1 MKNIMNV
8 ALGIVSSIGGFLD
21 AGAIATAALAGA
33 AFGMQMLW
41 VLVIGTVCV
50 MLLTEMCG
58 RLACVSH
65 HTLADAI
72 RERCGFRYFSFLLV
86 GEVCVDVLVLAA
98 EMGGVAIA
106 LHLVTGIDYRWFMPI
121 VAFGLWLIIWVGTF
135 DIIEDGVSLLGLVTL
150 AFVVGMWWLGPPWRE
165 VMKGMIPSAPTHD
178 SARYWFIAV
187 GIIGALFEPFMLNF
201 YSAGAVEEKWSIKD
215 IPMNRVTAVLG
226 MGFGSIIAISIVIV
240 SALTLGTHG
249 IQVDS
254 YEQAAL
260 MLVQPFGSWGIPL
273 FAACLGI
280 ACFGA
285 AQQIS
290 LNLAYLFSQGL
301 GWNWSENL
309 KPHEDARFALVYTL
323 AIPFAAL
330 LGVVLGDPLQ
340 ITTFSMAL
348 NALLAPVIVFPL
360 LILMNDRHYLRE
372 HHNGVV
378 GNVLVSAVVVIA
390 FLIALVAIPLEILGG

>member
-1 MKNIMNV
+1 MKNIFNV

-21 AGAIATAALAGA
+21 VGAIATAALAGA

-41 VLVIGTVCV
+41 VLLVGTVCV

-65 HTLADAI
+65 HTIADAV
-72 RERCGFRYFSFLLV
+72 RERCGFRYFSLLLV
-86 GEVCVDVLVLAA
+86 GEVCVDLLVLAA
-98 EMGGVAIA
+98 EMGGVAVA
-106 LHLVTGIDYRWFMPI
+106 LHLVTGIDFRWFMPI

-135 DIIEDGVSLLGLVTL
+135 DLLENGVSLLGLITL
-150 AFVVGMWWLGPPWRE
+150 AFVVAMWWLGPPWHE
-165 VMKGMIPSAPTHD
+165 VVKGMIPSSPSHD
-178 SARYWFIAV
+178 GARYWFTAV
-187 GIIGALFEPFMLNF
+187 GILGALFEPFMLNF
-201 YSAGAVEEKWSIKD
+201 YSAGAVEEKWSLKD

-226 MGFGSIIAISIVIV
+226 MGFGSVIAVSIVIV
-240 SALTLGTHG
+240 SAMTLGTHG
-249 IQVDS
+249 IKVDS

-260 MLVQPFGSWGIPL
+260 MLVEPFRSWGIPL
-273 FAACLGI
+273 FSACLGV

-285 AQQIS
+285 AQQVS
-290 LNLAYLFSQGL
+290 LNLAYLFAQGF
-301 GWNWSENL
+301 GWKWSENL

-323 AIPFAAL
+323 AIPFAGL
-330 LGVVLGDPLQ
+330 LGVVLGDPMT

-372 HHNGVV
+372 YRNHAV
-378 GNVLVSAVVVIA
+378 GNVLVSAIVVIA
-390 FLIALVAIPLEILGG
+390 FLIALVAIPLEVLGG

>member
-1 MKNIMNV
+1 MKNIFNV
-8 ALGIVSSIGGFLD
+8 ALGIVTSIGGFLD
-21 AGAIATAALAGA
+21 VGAIATAALAGA

-41 VLVIGTVCV
+41 VLVVGTVCV

-65 HTLADAI
+65 HTIADAV
-72 RERCGFRYFSFLLV
+72 RERCGFRYFSLLLV
-86 GEVCVDVLVLAA
+86 GEVCVDLLVLAA
-98 EMGGVAIA
+98 EMGGVAVA
-106 LHLVTGIDYRWFMPI
+106 LHLVTGIDFRWFMPI
-121 VAFGLWLIIWVGTF
+121 VAFALWLIIWVGTF
-135 DIIEDGVSLLGLVTL
+135 DLLENGVSLLGLITL
-150 AFVVGMWWLGPPWRE
+150 AFVVAMWWLGPPWHE

-178 SARYWFIAV
+178 AARYWFIAV

-201 YSAGAVEEKWSIKD
+201 YSAGAVEEKWSLKD

-226 MGFGSIIAISIVIV
+226 MGFGSLIAISIIIV

-249 IQVDS
+249 IKVDS

-260 MLVQPFGSWGIPL
+260 MLVEPFRSWGIPL
-273 FAACLGI
+273 FAACLGV

-285 AQQIS
+285 AQQVS
-290 LNLAYLFSQGL
+290 LNLAYLFSQGF

-330 LGVVLGDPLQ
+330 LGIVLGDPMQ
-340 ITTFSMAL
+340 ITMFSMAL

-372 HHNGVV
+372 YRNHVV
-378 GNVLVSAVVVIA
+378 GNLLVSAIVVIA
-390 FLIALVAIPLEILGG
+390 FLIALVAIPLEVLGG

>member
-1 MKNIMNV
+1 MKSIFNV

-21 AGAIATAALAGA
+21 VGAIATAALAGA

-41 VLVIGTVCV
+41 VLVVGTACV

-65 HTLADAI
+65 HTVADAV

-86 GEVCVDVLVLAA
+86 GEVCVDLIVLAA
-98 EMGGVAIA
+98 EMGGVAVA
-106 LHLVTGIDYRWFMPI
+106 LHLVTGIDFRWFMPI
-121 VAFGLWLIIWVGTF
+121 VAFALWLIIWFGTF
-135 DIIEDGVSLLGLVTL
+135 DLLENGVSLLGLITL
-150 AFVVGMWWLGPPWRE
+150 AFVVAMWWLGPPWHE
-165 VMKGMIPSAPTHD
+165 VMKGMLPSAPAHD
-178 SARYWFIAV
+178 GARYWFTAV

-201 YSAGAVEEKWSIKD
+201 YSAGAVEEKWSLKD
-215 IPMNRVTAVLG
+215 IPMNRVTAILG
-226 MGFGSIIAISIVIV
+226 MGFGSLIAISIVIV
-240 SALTLGTHG
+240 SAMTLGTHG
-249 IQVDS
+249 IKVDS

-260 MLVQPFGSWGIPL
+260 MLVDPFRAWGIPI
-273 FAACLGI
+273 FAACLGV
-280 ACFGA
+280 ACIGA
-285 AQQIS
+285 AQQVS
-290 LNLAYLFSQGL
+290 LNLAYLFAQGF

-330 LGVVLGDPLQ
+330 LGVVLGDPMQ

-360 LILMNDRHYLRE
+360 LILMNDRYYLRE
-372 HHNGVV
+372 YRNHVV

-390 FLIALVAIPLEILGG
+390 FLIALVAIPLEVLGG

>member
-41 VLVIGTVCV
+41 VLVAGTVCV

-65 HTLADAI
+65 HTIADAV

-86 GEVCVDVLVLAA
+86 GEVCVDVLVLSA
-98 EMGGVAIA
+98 EIGGVAIA

-121 VAFGLWLIIWVGTF
+121 VAFALWLIIWVGTF
-135 DIIEDGVSLLGLVTL
+135 DIIENGVSFLGLVTL
-150 AFVVGMWWLGPPWRE
+150 AFVVGMWWLGPPWHE
-165 VMKGMIPSAPTHD
+165 VLKGMIPSAPAHD

-226 MGFGSIIAISIVIV
+226 MGFGSIIAISIVIM

-260 MLVQPFGSWGIPL
+260 MLVQPFGSWGVPL
-273 FAACLGI
+273 FAACLGV

-372 HHNGVV
+372 HRNGVV

>member
-1 MKNIMNV
+1 MNL

-21 AGAIATAALAGA
+21 VGAIATAALAGA

-41 VLVIGTVCV
+41 VIVLGTICV
-50 MLLTEMCG
+50 MFLTEMCG

-65 HTLADAI
+65 HTIADAV

-86 GEVCVDVLVLAA
+86 GEVCVDLLVLAA
-98 EMGGVAIA
+98 EIGGVAVA
-106 LHLVTGIDYRWFMPI
+106 LHLVTGIDFRWFMPI

-135 DIIEDGVSLLGLVTL
+135 DLLENGVSLLGLVTL
-150 AFVVGMWWLGPPWRE
+150 AFVVAMWRLGPPWHE
-165 VMKGMIPSAPTHD
+165 VMKGMIPSAPAHD
-178 SARYWFIAV
+178 ATRYWFTAV

-201 YSAGAVEEKWSIKD
+201 YSAGAVEEKWSLKD

-226 MGFGSIIAISIVIV
+226 MGFGSLIAISIVVV

-249 IQVDS
+249 IKVDS

-260 MLVQPFGSWGIPL
+260 MLVQPFRSWGIPL
-273 FAACLGI
+273 FAACLGV

-285 AQQIS
+285 AQQVS
-290 LNLAYLFSQGL
+290 LNLAYLFAQGF

-323 AIPFAAL
+323 AIPFGAL

-348 NALLAPVIVFPL
+348 NALLAPVLVFPL

-372 HHNGVV
+372 YRNHAF
-378 GNVLVSAVVVIA
+378 GNLVVSAIVVIA
-390 FLIALVAIPLEILGG
+390 FLIALVAIPLEVLGG

>member
-21 AGAIATAALAGA
+21 VGAIATAALAGA

-41 VLVIGTVCV
+41 VLVVGTVCV
-50 MLLTEMCG
+50 ILLTEMCG

-65 HTLADAI
+65 HTIADAV

-86 GEVCVDVLVLAA
+86 GEVLVDLLVLAA
-98 EMGGVAIA
+98 EIGGVAVA
-106 LHLVTGIDYRWFMPI
+106 LHLVTGIDYRWFVPI
-121 VAFGLWLIIWVGTF
+121 VAFVLWLLIWLGTF
-135 DIIEDGVSLLGLVTL
+135 DIIENGVSMLGLITL
-150 AFVVGMWWLGPPWRE
+150 AFVVGMWWVGPPWHE
-165 VMKGMIPSAPTHD
+165 AFKGMMPSLPAKE

-201 YSAGAVEEKWSIKD
+201 YASGAVEEKWSLKD

-226 MGFGSIIAISIVIV
+226 MGFGSVIAMSILVLG
-240 SALTLGTHG
+240 ALTLGPHG

-260 MLVQPFGSWGIPL
+260 MLVQPFGAWGVPL
-273 FAACLGI
+273 FAACLGT

-285 AQQIS
+285 ALQVA
-290 LNLAYLFSQGL
+290 LNLAYLFSQGF

-309 KPHEDARFALVYTL
+309 KPHEDARFAFVYTC
-323 AIPFAAL
+323 AIPVGAL
-330 LGVVLGDPLQ
+330 LVVVLGDPLK

-372 HHNGVV
+372 YRNHVV
-378 GNVLVSAVVVIA
+378 GNVFISAVVVIA
-390 FLIALVAIPLEILGG
+390 FVIALVAIPLEVLGG